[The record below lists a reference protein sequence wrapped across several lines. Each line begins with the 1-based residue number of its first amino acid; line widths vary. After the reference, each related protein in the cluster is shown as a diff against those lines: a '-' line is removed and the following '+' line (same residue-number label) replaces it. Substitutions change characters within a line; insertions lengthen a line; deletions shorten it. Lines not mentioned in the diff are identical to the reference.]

1 MTRHVSICGVMRPE
15 DEVLAVAGY
24 DRWHC
29 TRKMYLAIHT
39 IMNDWPTCNSE
50 ANSFAI
56 GTFQS
61 SATAPIT
68 TSQSMREV
76 RVPCWQG
83 EQIEGRA
90 LTCFEGHM
98 GRFGMYIPSRDS
110 EC

>member
-1 MTRHVSICGVMRPE
+1 MRPE

-39 IMNDWPTCNSE
+39 IMNDQLSTCNSE

-56 GTFQS
+56 GNYQRACHCPYNDLAVS
-61 SATAPIT
+61 ERGKGAVL
-68 TSQSMREV
+68 V
-76 RVPCWQG
+76 RC

-98 GRFGMYIPSRDS
+98 G
-110 EC
+110 